1 MSVTAMHRIN
11 SITARITGLMFLSIA
26 ITVFLLIYLAD
37 EQMVELFQEY
47 LVVQHTEMSHA
58 GGETG
63 AMALIMGPSETS
75 FLASVHQSLIWVG
88 MGIMLAGLAASYALA
103 RSITVPLRKLSRA
116 AEQLEKGNL
125 GQTVLVESNDEVGHL
140 AVIFNRMSETL
151 ATNTKLRRQLLANI
165 AHELKTPLAVIQGN
179 LEGMIDEVIEPGK
192 EQLTSLHEEAVRLNR
207 LIKDLRDL
215 SLAEVRELAL
225 EKQPT
230 NINQLVTRT
239 IMMLKP
245 LSEEREV
252 EVKSVLKN
260 DLPEIAVDRD
270 RISQVFYNILV
281 NAIRYSPAKGFI
293 KVSTDLVK
301 KQEETWVKVSF
312 KDHGPGISPEDLPHI
327 FDHFYRADKSR
338 DRKSGGSGIG
348 LAIVKQL
355 VENHGGQVTVESAL
369 GTGCIFHVL
378 LPVVPGSLE

>member
-1 MSVTAMHRIN
+1 MSVTAMSRVS

-58 GGETG
+58 VGEPG
-63 AMALIMGPSETS
+63 AMTLIMGPLETS

-88 MGIMLAGLAASYALA
+88 VGIMLVGLAASYALA

-116 AEQLEKGNL
+116 AEQLEQGNL

-225 EKQPT
+225 EKHPI

-239 IMMLKP
+239 VVMLKP
-245 LSEEREV
+245 LSDEKV
-252 EVKSVLKN
+252 IEVKSVLKD

-270 RISQVFYNILV
+270 RMLQVFYNILV
-281 NAIRYSPAKGFI
+281 NAIRYSPSKSSI
-293 KVSTDLVK
+293 EVSTDIVK
-301 KQEETWVKVSF
+301 NQDATWLKVSF
-312 KDHGPGISPEDLPHI
+312 EDHGPGISPEDLPHV

-355 VENHGGQVTVESAL
+355 VENHGGQVTVESTL
-369 GTGCIFHVL
+369 GSGSIFHVL
-378 LPVVPGSLE
+378 LPVAAVSLE